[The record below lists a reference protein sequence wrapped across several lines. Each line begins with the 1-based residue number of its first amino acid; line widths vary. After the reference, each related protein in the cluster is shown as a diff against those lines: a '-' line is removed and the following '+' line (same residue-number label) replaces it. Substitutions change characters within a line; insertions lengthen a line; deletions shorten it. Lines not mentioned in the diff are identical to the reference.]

1 MRDEPWTSSR
11 PKSQPLR
18 PHPNGPPA
26 DDSVISS
33 DFQTFLTLLTTQ
45 LENQDPLNPLDSS
58 EFAVQL
64 ATFSGVEQQVKTNDL
79 LRDLAAGIGAA
90 GLSQFAGWVGME
102 ARVTAPARFDGAP
115 ITLAPAPDPASDAA
129 TLVVRDATG
138 REVSREPM
146 PPVSA
151 PVLWAGTGPGGQPL
165 PAGLYTFEV
174 ESLNRG
180 EVTSVRPVDHY
191 ARVSEVRQGP
201 DGVELVLN
209 GGSVVAASAVSALR
223 TPEGPL

>member
-1 MRDEPWTSSR
+1 MDI
-11 PKSQPLR
+11 QPTQIPTPPTAPQR
-18 PHPNGPPA
+18 PPA

-223 TPEGPL
+223 TPEDPL

>member
-1 MRDEPWTSSR
+1 MDIQPTSQA
-11 PKSQPLR
+11 PSQTLQGTKPA
-18 PHPNGPPA
+18 PDA

-146 PPVSA
+146 PPAAA

-165 PAGLYTFEV
+165 PTGLYTFEV

-191 ARVSEVRQGP
+191 ARVSEVRQGA
-201 DGVELVLN
+201 DGVELVLT
-209 GGSVVAASAVSALR
+209 GGSVVAAATVSALR
-223 TPEGPL
+223 TPEDPL